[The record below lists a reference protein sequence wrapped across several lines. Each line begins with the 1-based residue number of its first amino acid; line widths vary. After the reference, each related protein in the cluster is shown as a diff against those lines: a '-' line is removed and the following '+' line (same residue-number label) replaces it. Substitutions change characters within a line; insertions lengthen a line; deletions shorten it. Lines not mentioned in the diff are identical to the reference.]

1 MGFPFSTIH
10 FGVPLFLETPIYT
23 KQWKK
28 LLGQNSWKGRRS
40 DFFHGLWTKT
50 LQHCPKITMD
60 KIHGLLVSDVN
71 PLGRWGLKTEA
82 FFDLLIYYEP
92 LLAGS
97 GSDDESASQG
107 EASEC
112 QLRVA
117 LHRAVS
123 TTWFLEWSDLEL
135 VVSKWTHNNER
146 FGATPSFRSAHLSQ
160 TGMTEDD
167 SKCEFFLAA
176 HRSRDWSNPSFGKW
190 LGNPPI
196 TLDLCAAEFLGV
208 KTWKPLEGHRGIDQ
222 NMQWPV
228 GKLF

>member
-1 MGFPFSTIH
+1 
-10 FGVPLFLETPIYT
+10 
-23 KQWKK
+23 
-28 LLGQNSWKGRRS
+28 
-40 DFFHGLWTKT
+40 
-50 LQHCPKITMD
+50 MD

-135 VVSKWTHNNER
+135 VVSK
-146 FGATPSFRSAHLSQ
+146 
-160 TGMTEDD
+160 
-167 SKCEFFLAA
+167 
-176 HRSRDWSNPSFGKW
+176 
-190 LGNPPI
+190 
-196 TLDLCAAEFLGV
+196 
-208 KTWKPLEGHRGIDQ
+208 
-222 NMQWPV
+222 
-228 GKLF
+228 